1 MTLVQELK
9 ALPMAELLKR
19 CDSLTAEGKAV
30 PSSIIKRIE
39 EYRRVVLMA
48 EYDRS
53 IGVTPVCGVDEAGRG
68 PLAAGVY
75 TAAVI
80 LPENIVIEG
89 INDSKKLSAKRRD
102 ELFDEIKEKAL
113 YYSITTATCEEIDKL
128 NIRNA
133 TYMSM
138 NKSVASLGITP
149 SFVLVDGDAIT
160 GMTLPHR
167 TVISGDAT
175 SQVIAAASILAKVS
189 RDRYME
195 KLDEKYPQYGFAK
208 HKGYGTREHI
218 EAIRKYGPCPEHR
231 LTFIKNF
238 MD

>member
-1 MTLVQELK
+1 MTLIQELK
-9 ALPMAELLKR
+9 AMPIEELMIKCDELLK
-19 CDSLTAEGKAV
+19 EGKNV
-30 PSSIIKRIE
+30 PASIVKRME
-39 EYRRVVLMA
+39 EYERVLRMA
-48 EYDRS
+48 EYDKN
-53 IGVTPVCGVDEAGRG
+53 IGITPVCGVDEAGRG
-68 PLAAGVY
+68 PLAGSVY

-80 LPENIVIEG
+80 LPEGTVIEG
-89 INDSKKLSAKRRD
+89 INDSKKLSAKKRD
-102 ELFDEIKEKAL
+102 ELFEEIKEKAAA
-113 YYSITTATCEEIDKL
+113 YAITTADCGEIDSL

-133 TYMSM
+133 TYKSM
-138 NKSVASLGITP
+138 NKSVSEIKIKAEFALI
-149 SFVLVDGDAIT
+149 DGDMIT

-167 TVISGDAT
+167 CVISGDAT

-195 KLDEKYPQYGFAK
+195 ELDEKYPQYGFAK

-238 MD
+238 I